1 MKSISKTDKLSA
13 KRSLN
18 INGNLLD
25 LSKPLIMGIV
35 NMTPDSFYD
44 GGNYNSKDKALKRIE
59 KMVQNGTSIIDIGGC
74 STRPGS
80 EIVSI
85 DEEWNRIK
93 DLIRIC
99 SLKFNKVII
108 SVDTFRSEIARR
120 SLEEGASIINDVS
133 GGSYDN
139 KMFSV
144 ISEYKI
150 PYVLMHIRGTP
161 KNMISKINYDNLI
174 VDIMDYFIK
183 KIEKLKLMNVNDIIL
198 DPGFGFAKDFDQNL
212 ELLKN
217 LNFFTTFDLPILVGL
232 SRKSFVKKKYGIKNS
247 LNGTLELNK
256 IALKNGADII
266 RVHDVKEHLK
276 LIK

>member
-1 MKSISKTDKLSA
+1 MKSISKTDQLSA

-18 INGNLLD
+18 INGNLID

-59 KMVQNGTSIIDIGGC
+59 IGGC

-93 DLIRIC
+93 DIIRIC
-99 SLKFNKVII
+99 SLKFNKIII

-161 KNMISKINYDNLI
+161 KNMMSKINYDNLI

-183 KIEKLKLMNVNDIIL
+183 KIEKLKSMNVNDIIL

>member
-1 MKSISKTDKLSA
+1 
-13 KRSLN
+13 
-18 INGNLLD
+18 
-25 LSKPLIMGIV
+25 
-35 NMTPDSFYD
+35 MTPDSFYD

-93 DLIRIC
+93 EIIRIC
-99 SLKFNKVII
+99 SLKFNKIII

-161 KNMISKINYDNLI
+161 KNMMSKINYDNLI

-183 KIEKLKLMNVNDIIL
+183 KIEKLKSMNVNDIIL
-198 DPGFGFAKDFDQNL
+198 DPGFGFAKDFDQNF

-217 LNFFTTFDLPILVGL
+217 LNFLTTFDLPILVGL
-232 SRKSFVKKKYGIKNS
+232 SRKSFVKNKYGIKNS
-247 LNGTLELNK
+247 LHGTIELNK